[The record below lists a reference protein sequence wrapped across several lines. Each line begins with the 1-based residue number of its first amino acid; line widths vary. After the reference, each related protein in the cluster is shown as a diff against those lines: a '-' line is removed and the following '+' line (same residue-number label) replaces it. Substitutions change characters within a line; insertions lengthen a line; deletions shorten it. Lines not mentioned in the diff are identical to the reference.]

1 MSDKYFTVNIRAY
14 LDKDEPTYIG
24 EESLYDLLSDFSCP
38 KNPDVEYFLLHNA
51 IEFTKKDQS
60 ITYLVFDAED
70 ASLVGY
76 FSLTVKPISVRASN
90 ISKTMAKK
98 LSRVSIL
105 DEETQSYTTAAYLIA
120 QLGKNY
126 SLPKEKRIP
135 GNILLGFALE
145 TISSLKYSVGGV
157 MEFLECEDNEFL
169 LSFYTQNHFK
179 PFDTRITASLSSL
192 FCFSSSNSRR
202 TSSPYL
208 SIIRTRKSMHRS
220 NSIFCCISSSCHCF
234 DLSLFYRTCRNHIE

>member
-76 FSLTVKPISVRASN
+76 FSLTIKPISVRASN

-157 MEFLECEDNEFL
+157 MEFLAVSYTHLRAHETDSYLVCRLLLEKKKTPISYAVFCLKKNYKDNQV
-169 LSFYTQNHFK
+169 Y
-179 PFDTRITASLSSL
+179 
-192 FCFSSSNSRR
+192 FS
-202 TSSPYL
+202 
-208 SIIRTRKSMHRS
+208 IRPGW
-220 NSIFCCISSSCHCF
+220 
-234 DLSLFYRTCRNHIE
+234 